1 MADAQERRNVR
12 PLERNENPPPPTS
25 STSPSSVTALLAG
38 FFVLSIIS
46 FSDVA
51 SQLSLHP
58 LFGSAATARH
68 FPTISLVI
76 CLLASFI
83 PKRMRLDSRT
93 GFAFMSLWFAASPA
107 IMYCVGVHTSG
118 WLNPLWGPIAA
129 HILGGSLVTV
139 LGASMLQNVLSR
151 VSPSGFSPFPARFG
165 SGMFSWVVIAR
176 ADRVLWD
183 NLPLGG
189 VVNYCNMYLLLG
201 LITSFPAALLAMQH
215 ALSRQKRERHAGR
228 SMRRLRMNP
237 TFVLALYL
245 ALPLFTS
252 VVSQKRSPC
261 RTPATPYTT
270 LNGTLQ
276 ILDKSFSVTGMILV
290 GETDINGVRTRF
302 LRCDHSLLGGMWL
315 LPEREGD
322 PPTKLFR
329 SIYTA
334 FYLQEAVR
342 LVNRPLESIRTTP
355 NRVLTIGPGIGV
367 AAKAFVE
374 HGMQTTIVEIDPAVY
389 RFARKH
395 FELPKPNQVYL
406 EDARSWVRQQ
416 ASAMRSLRTSN
427 PGQADAQLFDYVVH
441 DCFSGGGVL
450 HHLYTLEFWEDL
462 KTLMR
467 PSGILGVNYG
477 GHLDS
482 PAARGIIVTLLAAFG
497 ECKVYHDS
505 DTSRK
510 LEDLKVGFINLVII
524 CTLAP
529 APLTFR
535 SPVVEDYLG
544 SNSRRRL
551 FNSWHSRELPLP
563 MAFGPIRP
571 GSNYSESTLVLR
583 DATNRLGEWQEL
595 SAIEYW
601 KLMRGMLPSEVWN
614 TY

>member
-12 PLERNENPPPPTS
+12 PLERNENPPPRTS

-93 GFAFMSLWFAASPA
+93 GFAFMSLWFAASPE

-118 WLNPLWGPIAA
+118 RLNPPIAA
-129 HILGGSLVTV
+129 HILGGSLVTM

-201 LITSFPAALLAMQH
+201 LITPFPAALLAMQH
-215 ALSRQKRERHAGR
+215 ALSRKKRERHAGR
-228 SMRRLRMNP
+228 SIRRLRMNP
-237 TFVLALYL
+237 TFVLAL
-245 ALPLFTS
+245 
-252 VVSQKRSPC
+252 
-261 RTPATPYTT
+261 TPATPYTT

-290 GETDINGVRTRF
+290 GEKDINGVRTRF

-322 PPTKLFR
+322 PPTIFFR

-334 FYLQEAVR
+334 FYLQEAAR

-355 NRVLTIGPGIGV
+355 HRVLTIGLGIGV
-367 AAKAFVE
+367 AAKAFIE
-374 HGMQTTIVEIDPAVY
+374 HGMQTTIVEIGPAVY

-395 FELPKPNQVYL
+395 FELPKPNEVYL

-441 DCFSGGGVL
+441 DCFSGGVVP

-467 PSGILGVNYG
+467 PSGVLRVNYG

-510 LEDLKVGFINLVII
+510 LEDLKLPNEPKGDHLH
-524 CTLAP
+524 L
-529 APLTFR
+529 
-535 SPVVEDYLG
+535 SP
-544 SNSRRRL
+544 
-551 FNSWHSRELPLP
+551 
-563 MAFGPIRP
+563 GPIDIPFACR
-571 GSNYSESTLVLR
+571 
-583 DATNRLGEWQEL
+583 
-595 SAIEYW
+595 
-601 KLMRGMLPSEVWN
+601 
-614 TY
+614 